1 MLEKMGH
8 STVLAHNGREA
19 WSQLQGGSFDLI
31 FMDVQMPEVDGL
43 TATRQIREGEKKTGF
58 HIPIIAMTAH
68 ALLGDK
74 QRCLEAG
81 MDGYLGK
88 PVSSQTI
95 AETIARLCRMEH
107 QVREEP
113 AASGLGGS
121 SSIWDPAAALERL
134 EGDEELLCELVQIF
148 LEETP
153 KHLASLAH
161 AVETGDLEKIEN
173 TAHTL
178 KSELG
183 YLGLPAAA
191 QKAGDLE
198 RMGHNRTLQLAAD
211 LFLAFRAEILA
222 ISEAMR
228 DVLVGTHQAV

>member
-1 MLEKMGH
+1 
-8 STVLAHNGREA
+8 
-19 WSQLQGGSFDLI
+19 
-31 FMDVQMPEVDGL
+31 
-43 TATRQIREGEKKTGF
+43 
-58 HIPIIAMTAH
+58 
-68 ALLGDK
+68 
-74 QRCLEAG
+74 
-81 MDGYLGK
+81 
-88 PVSSQTI
+88 
-95 AETIARLCRMEH
+95 
-107 QVREEP
+107 
-113 AASGLGGS
+113 
-121 SSIWDPAAALERL
+121 L

-148 LEETP
+148 LTETP
-153 KHLASLAH
+153 KQLASLAH

-211 LFLAFRAEILA
+211 LFLVFRAEILA

-228 DVLVGTHQAV
+228 DTLVGTHQAV

>member
-1 MLEKMGH
+1 VLSNCPIEDLPNIAERTRIAIAEK
-8 STVLAHNGREA
+8 
-19 WSQLQGGSFDLI
+19 
-31 FMDVQMPEVDGL
+31 P
-43 TATRQIREGEKKTGF
+43 
-58 HIPIIAMTAH
+58 IPTS
-68 ALLGDK
+68 
-74 QRCLEAG
+74 AG
-81 MDGYLGK
+81 
-88 PVSSQTI
+88 
-95 AETIARLCRMEH
+95 AETIARLCGMEH
-107 QVREEP
+107 EVREEP

-134 EGDEELLCELVQIF
+134 QGDEELLCELVQIF
-148 LEETP
+148 LTETP
-153 KHLASLAH
+153 KQLASLAH

-198 RMGHNRTLQLAAD
+198 RMGHNRTLQPAAD
-211 LFLAFRAEILA
+211 LFLTFRAEILA

-228 DVLVGTHQAV
+228 DTLVGTHQAV